1 MSNPSCQT
9 LDGMNWRLGLLVGLR
24 PALGYL
30 AIAEAL
36 YWLYVWGL
44 RNSDAAVLFGG
55 LLSGLLAY
63 PGIQIADALHI
74 YDLPTYFG
82 QLSWADRPLPN
93 HSLSQVA
100 FITTAFI
107 LHVGTGLPVA
117 LFAAQ
122 RSKRKGM

>member
-1 MSNPSCQT
+1 
-9 LDGMNWRLGLLVGLR
+9 MNWRLGLLMGLL

-30 AIAEAL
+30 AISEAL

-44 RNSDAAVLFGG
+44 SNSDAAVLFGG

-63 PGIQIADALHI
+63 PGMQIADALHI
-74 YDLPTYFG
+74 YQLPTYFG

-100 FITTAFI
+100 FITTALI
-107 LHVGTGLPVA
+107 LYVGACLPVA

-122 RSKRKGM
+122 LSKREGV